1 MKGACV
7 ALGLLLSLAAAA
19 AANPAPAEGGE
30 KRPVTFADLAR
41 LKEPVGPSV
50 SPDGGRLLFGLTG
63 KDLEENRSTASV
75 YVFDLKTRKM
85 VQVTA
90 GGKLENAPAWAPDGR
105 HVLLMSDAAGSSQLF
120 VADSQGEEKPRQV
133 TNLPMPV
140 MPGRF
145 SQDGTQVFFTALVY
159 PGCGDV
165 ACNQARQ
172 EADAANPIKAKLFDR
187 LMYRHW
193 DSWRDGTV
201 EHLFVVPSNGGE
213 AVDLMPEDSWGL
225 TGTWSASPDGTKVV
239 YTTKDPLNETM
250 NTNHQLAL
258 VDVANRK
265 TSVVTENAGSDSSPV
280 VSPDGQWVAWV
291 SQQRPG
297 FESDRLRLSVQRMG
311 GAGGI
316 FYPSDEIDHWVWEF
330 GWFPDGKELWFVTL
344 EQGRTVVYRV
354 EMQGR
359 SKPRKVLEGHTLSAV
374 TLSADGKLFYAV
386 RQSLSEP
393 SEIWKFPSRGG
404 VASAVTSINS
414 WFSQE
419 IRLAAVEEVWWDGA
433 GGTKVHGYVLFP
445 PGTSKSRKNPLLV
458 LMHGGPQGMWA
469 DQMHP
474 RWNAQLFA
482 APGYVTF
489 LPNIRGSIGYGQKF
503 VDEISRDWGGKA
515 FEDLM
520 NGVDFLIEKGW
531 VDPQKMAAGG
541 GSYGGYLANWLE
553 ARTDRFKC
561 LFSHA
566 GVYDLKSKY
575 GTTDELWFPEWE
587 FGGTPWTSE
596 DYEKWSPSSY
606 VKDFK
611 TPMLVIHGAFD
622 FRVCE
627 NQAMQLFTAL
637 QRQGIPSKFLY
648 FPDESHFV
656 SKPKNSDL
664 WYRTIHEWLAQW
676 LVAE

>member
-1 MKGACV
+1 MKR
-7 ALGLLLSLAAAA
+7 ALVVLAGLLAVLFVAAAGSA
-19 AANPAPAEGGE
+19 ASVAGE
-30 KRPVTFADLAR
+30 KRTIAFEDVVR

-50 SPDGGRLLFGLTG
+50 SPDGSRLLFGLTG
-63 KDLEENRSTASV
+63 RDLQENRSTASV
-75 YVFDLKTRKM
+75 FMFDTKSRKM
-85 VQVTA
+85 TQVTA

-105 HVLLMSDAAGSSQLF
+105 HVVMLSDVACSSQLF
-120 VADSQGEEKPRQV
+120 VVDSQGEEAPKMI
-133 TNLPMPV
+133 TSLSSPV

-145 SQDGTQVFFTALVY
+145 SADGSTVFFTSLVF
-159 PGCGDV
+159 PGCADD
-165 ACNQARQ
+165 ACNRKRR
-172 EADAANPIKAKLFDR
+172 EAIDADPVKAQVFER

-201 EHLFVVPSNGGE
+201 EHLFSVPAGGGS
-213 AVDLMPEDSWGL
+213 AVDLMPDDSWGL
-225 TGTWSASPDGTKVV
+225 TGSWSVTPDGTRAV
-239 YTTKDPLNETM
+239 YTTKDPLDETL
-250 NTNHQLAL
+250 NTNHQVAVL
-258 VDVANRK
+258 DVAGRK
-265 TSVVTENAGSDSSPV
+265 TSVVTENRGYDGGPV
-280 VSPDGQWVAWV
+280 VSPDGQWVAWA

-297 FESDRLRLSVQRMG
+297 FESDRMRLSVQRMG
-311 GAGGI
+311 GAGGVL
-316 FYPSDEIDHWVWEF
+316 YPSNEIDHWAWEF
-330 GWFPDGKELWFVTL
+330 GWFPDGSELWFLVP
-344 EQGRTVVYRV
+344 EQGRTAIYRV
-354 EMQGR
+354 DMQGR
-359 SKPRKVLEGHTLSAV
+359 SKPKKIVDGQTLSAV
-374 TLSADGKLFYAV
+374 TLSPDGKWFYAV

-414 WFSQE
+414 WFAQE
-419 IRLAAVEEVWWDGA
+419 VRTASVEEVWWEGA
-433 GGTKVHGYVLFP
+433 GGAKIHGFVLFP
-445 PGTSKSRKNPLLV
+445 PGTSKSKKNPLLV
-458 LMHGGPQGMWA
+458 LIHGGPQGMWA

-489 LPNIRGSIGYGQKF
+489 LPNIRGSIGFGQQF

-520 NGVDFLIEKGW
+520 LGVDFLIKKGW
-531 VDPQKMAAGG
+531 VDPDRLAAGG

-566 GVYDLKSKY
+566 GVYDLNSKY

-596 DYEKWSPSSY
+596 DYTKWSPSSY

-611 TPMLVIHGAFD
+611 TPMLVIHGAYD

-637 QRQGIPSKFLY
+637 QRQGVPSKFLY

-656 SKPKNSDL
+656 AKPRNSQL

-676 LVAE
+676 LNAE

>member
-1 MKGACV
+1 MFAWLVPVVCLTV
-7 ALGLLLSLAAAA
+7 LSSEDAV
-19 AANPAPAEGGE
+19 GGE
-30 KRPVTFADLAR
+30 KRTFSLTDLMR

-50 SPDGGRLLFGLTG
+50 SPDGTRLLFGLTG
-63 KDLEENRSTASV
+63 KDLQENRSHASV
-75 YVFDLKTRKM
+75 FQLDLKSRKM
-85 VQVTA
+85 TPVTA
-90 GGKLENAPAWAPDGR
+90 GGKLENAPAFSPDGR
-105 HVLLMSDAAGSSQLF
+105 HVLMLSDAAGSSQLF
-120 VADSQGEEKPRQV
+120 VVDLQGEEKPRQLTV
-133 TNLPMPV
+133 LSTPV

-145 SQDGTQVFFTALVY
+145 SDDGKTVFFTSLVY
-159 PGCGDV
+159 PGCPDD
-165 ACNQARQ
+165 ACNKARQ
-172 EADAANPIKAKLFDR
+172 EAEAANPVKARVFDK
-187 LMYRHW
+187 LMYRHF

-201 EHLFVVPSNGGE
+201 EHLFSVPAAGGT
-213 AVDLMPEDSWGL
+213 AMDLMPEDSWGL
-225 TGTWSASPDGTKVV
+225 TGAWSATQDGSKVV

-250 NTNHQLAL
+250 NTNHQLAVL
-258 VDVANRK
+258 DTATRK
-265 TSVVTENAGSDSSPV
+265 TSLLTENPASDTAPK
-280 VSPDGQWVAWV
+280 VSPDGQWVAWI

-330 GWFPDGKELWFVTL
+330 GWFPDGKELWFLTL
-344 EQGRTVVYRV
+344 EAGRTVVYRV

-359 SKPRKVLEGHTLSAV
+359 SKPKKVLEGHTLAAV
-374 TLSADGKLFYAV
+374 TLSADGKWFYAV

-404 VASAVTSINS
+404 VAAAVTSINS
-414 WFSQE
+414 WVGRE
-419 IRLAAVEEVWWDGA
+419 VKLASVEEIWWEGADGV
-433 GGTKVHGYVLFP
+433 KVHGYVLFP
-445 PGTSKSRKNPLLV
+445 PGTSKSKKNPLLV
-458 LMHGGPQGMWA
+458 LIHGGPQGMWA

-489 LPNIRGSIGYGQKF
+489 LPNVRGSIGYGQKF
-503 VDEISRDWGGKA
+503 VDEISRDWGGQPYR
-515 FEDLM
+515 DLM
-520 NGVDFLIEKGW
+520 LGVDFLIKKGW
-531 VDPQKMAAGG
+531 VDPARMAAGG

-566 GVYDLKSKY
+566 GVYDLNSKY

-596 DYEKWSPSSY
+596 DYTKWSPSSF

-611 TPMLVIHGAFD
+611 TPMLVIHGAYD

-637 QRQGIPSKFLY
+637 QRQNVPSKFLY
-648 FPDESHFV
+648 FPDETHFI
-656 SKPKNSDL
+656 SKPKNTEL
-664 WYRTIHEWLAQW
+664 WYATIHEWLAQW
-676 LVAE
+676 LVRE